1 MFVLACGD
9 VPRSIVRVSPG
20 GYFNRKT
27 EQMFDYPG
35 GGHEFLTK
43 EEREFAECFARTFSV
58 RAAARSAGFDPRTA
72 FARASRL
79 LEKDEIRALVAECAA
94 SFGAGAA
101 KGAPWET
108 DASAAAA
115 VSEKSG
121 RSEENGKSG
130 AADEAENGGLGMA
143 GGSDE
148 AGAARQSEA
157 GISKAAVEEAVG
169 EAAGDAVGRGALR
182 RDGAFCRHGGSV
194 GDGASDRDCVEHG
207 TESDRII
214 REYEKIAFADASL
227 GEIKVSDK
235 LRALDQYRAMC
246 ERRNDGGE
254 ISLVVNYD
262 YGE

>member
-1 MFVLACGD
+1 
-9 VPRSIVRVSPG
+9 
-20 GYFNRKT
+20 
-27 EQMFDYPG
+27 MFDYPG

-79 LEKDEIRALVAECAA
+79 LEKDEIRALVAECAVL
-94 SFGAGAA
+94 SGAGAE
-101 KGAPWET
+101 KGAPRET
-108 DASAAAA
+108 
-115 VSEKSG
+115 
-121 RSEENGKSG
+121 
-130 AADEAENGGLGMA
+130 ENGGADMA
-143 GGSDE
+143 VGSDGT
-148 AGAARQSEA
+148 GAARQSEA
-157 GISKAAVEEAVG
+157 GVTKAAVEEAVDEVFG
-169 EAAGDAVGRGALR
+169 EAFGR
-182 RDGAFCRHGGSV
+182 
-194 GDGASDRDCVEHG
+194 GASDRDGTLSGRDCASGRYCAEHG

>member
-1 MFVLACGD
+1 
-9 VPRSIVRVSPG
+9 
-20 GYFNRKT
+20 
-27 EQMFDYPG
+27 MFDYPG
-35 GGHEFLTK
+35 GGHEFLTR

-58 RAAARSAGFDPRTA
+58 RAAARAAGFDPRTA

-79 LEKDEIRALVAECAA
+79 LEKDEIRALVAECAV
-94 SFGAGAA
+94 SSGAGAE
-101 KGAPWET
+101 KGASRET
-108 DASAAAA
+108 DTAAAA
-115 VSEKSG
+115 DVSEESERLGGNG
-121 RSEENGKSG
+121 RSG
-130 AADEAENGGLGMA
+130 AADEPENDGADMA
-143 GGSDE
+143 VGSDE
-148 AGAARQSEA
+148 AAAARQSEA
-157 GISKAAVEEAVG
+157 GVTKAAVEKAVEEVFG
-169 EAAGDAVGRGALR
+169 EAVGRGA
-182 RDGAFCRHGGSV
+182 
-194 GDGASDRDCVEHG
+194 SDRDGTSSGRDCASGGDCAEHG

>member
-1 MFVLACGD
+1 M
-9 VPRSIVRVSPG
+9 
-20 GYFNRKT
+20 
-27 EQMFDYPG
+27 
-35 GGHEFLTK
+35 
-43 EEREFAECFARTFSV
+43 
-58 RAAARSAGFDPRTA
+58 
-72 FARASRL
+72 
-79 LEKDEIRALVAECAA
+79 RALVAECAA
-94 SFGAGAA
+94 SFGAEAA

-130 AADEAENGGLGMA
+130 AADEAENGGLGMS

-157 GISKAAVEEAVG
+157 DATKAAV
-169 EAAGDAVGRGALR
+169 GDAVGHGGSDGYGTSD
-182 RDGAFCRHGGSV
+182 RDGA
-194 GDGASDRDCVEHG
+194 EHA

>member
-1 MFVLACGD
+1 M
-9 VPRSIVRVSPG
+9 S
-20 GYFNRKT
+20 
-27 EQMFDYPG
+27 
-35 GGHEFLTK
+35 
-43 EEREFAECFARTFSV
+43 
-58 RAAARSAGFDPRTA
+58 
-72 FARASRL
+72 
-79 LEKDEIRALVAECAA
+79 
-94 SFGAGAA
+94 
-101 KGAPWET
+101 
-108 DASAAAA
+108 
-115 VSEKSG
+115 
-121 RSEENGKSG
+121 
-130 AADEAENGGLGMA
+130 

-157 GISKAAVEEAVG
+157 GITKAAVEESVDEVFG
-169 EAAGDAVGRGALR
+169 EAVGRGASD
-182 RDGAFCRHGGSV
+182 RDGTL
-194 GDGASDRDCVEHG
+194 SDRDCALGRDCAEHG